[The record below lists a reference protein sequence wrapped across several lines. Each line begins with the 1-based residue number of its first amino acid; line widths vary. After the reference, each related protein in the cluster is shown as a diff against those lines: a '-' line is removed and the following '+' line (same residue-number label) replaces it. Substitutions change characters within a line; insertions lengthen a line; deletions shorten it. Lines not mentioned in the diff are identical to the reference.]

1 MCPVLGTMAPPLG
14 GGWFSPLWVA
24 RVMELLPSGAAM
36 EAVLSLP
43 GPSNAASWGILL
55 DLELLMQQCILLQC
69 FRIIHI
75 YEALLILP
83 KLITATSTDRIIEHD
98 FDKKQL

>member
-1 MCPVLGTMAPPLG
+1 
-14 GGWFSPLWVA
+14 
-24 RVMELLPSGAAM
+24 M

-43 GPSNAASWGILL
+43 GPSNEASSGILL

-75 YEALLILP
+75 YKALLIPP
-83 KLITATSTDRIIEHD
+83 KWNTATPTDRIIEHD